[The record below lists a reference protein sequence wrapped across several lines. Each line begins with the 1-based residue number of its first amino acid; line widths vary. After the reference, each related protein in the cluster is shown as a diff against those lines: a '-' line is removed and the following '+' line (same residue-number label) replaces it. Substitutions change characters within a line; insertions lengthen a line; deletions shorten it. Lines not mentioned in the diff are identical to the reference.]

1 MILFKNWT
9 TKKIQEFVD
18 KLEEMYLQG
27 VRQSTFKDQTLIFGS
42 TSELEQR
49 LNKAYQ
55 ALEQRGIDTS
65 GDGSKRKKMI
75 RMTSTNDGF
84 Q

>member
-1 MILFKNWT
+1 MFKRWT
-9 TKKIQEFVD
+9 TQKLEEFID
-18 KLEEMYLQG
+18 KLESMYLQG

-49 LNKAYQ
+49 LSKAYQ
-55 ALEQRGIDTS
+55 ALEERGES
-65 GDGSKRKKMI
+65 GLTGKRKKVI
-75 RMTSTNDGF
+75 QITTRSDGF

>member
-1 MILFKNWT
+1 MFKNWT
-9 TKKIQEFVD
+9 TAKIQQYVD

-49 LNKAYQ
+49 LNKAY
-55 ALEQRGIDTS
+55 LELEKRGVDS
-65 GDGSKRKKMI
+65 SAGGSSKRKKQI
-75 RMTSTNDGF
+75 RITTTNDGF

>member
-1 MILFKNWT
+1 MFKNWT
-9 TKKIQEFVD
+9 TEKIQAFVD

-49 LNKAYQ
+49 LSKAYQ
-55 ALEQRGIDTS
+55 ALEARGVKNYNET
-65 GDGSKRKKMI
+65 RKKVI
-75 RMTSTNDGF
+75 RITTTSDGF